1 MDGWKND
8 GWKNGWMDEQV
19 NGQID
24 KQDDRQK
31 ERQIDRRREI
41 DKQQIEQNLIT
52 ILVIVLLLSYGTE
65 VCDAWIYKVAESK
78 GSRKVT
84 LELSNLAGQG
94 SSLPLT
100 DQECLGELLNISKP
114 DFPISTRIQ

>member
-24 KQDDRQK
+24 KQDDRQIEG
-31 ERQIDRRREI
+31 ERQTNNR
-41 DKQQIEQNLIT
+41 QIEQNLIT

-65 VCDAWIYKVAESK
+65 VWNTWIYKAAESK